1 MNANVILFLVL
12 LCVGFPAL
20 AQSGADEKIHIIREG
35 DTLSEIAQSEGFS
48 SKELCVYN
56 QISNCDKIFIG
67 KEIRIPSP
75 SGKEGATDTQP
86 KEVTTVVLPVSLPPS
101 ESEKISSKGIS
112 EERRIEIPA
121 IGIIVSSKSTEEVL
135 DSAIAFNPEV
145 IPDERIFDV
154 RMFDRNQEVEKQRE
168 EIIALQKQI
177 TETENDQ
184 VRMNSAMQLQ
194 REKISWYALFIFLSV
209 LGNILLFLFLMK
221 NIIKGKLRTRTNF
234 FAVSKSKREEEETEV
249 YNLQCKINALESKNK
264 FLEEQIQVM
273 LEKKLFLSLGG
284 RRIEIRVEKFDLDR
298 LTRRVIPIITFF
310 HEGKRFTLKIFNVKR
325 FEKWLGE
332 DPGRRFQILDPI
344 VVL

>member
-1 MNANVILFLVL
+1 MNANAILFLVL

-20 AQSGADEKIHIIREG
+20 AQSGVDEKIHIIREG

-67 KEIRIPSP
+67 EEIRIPSP
-75 SGKEGATDTQP
+75 SREEGATDTQP
-86 KEVTTVVLPVSLPPS
+86 KEVTTVVSVGLPPS

-112 EERRIEIPA
+112 EERRIEIPT
-121 IGIIVSSKSTEEVL
+121 IGIIASSKSTEEIL
-135 DSAIAFNPEV
+135 DSAIAFNPRV

-154 RMFDRNQEVEKQRE
+154 RMFDRNKEVEKQRE

-184 VRMNSAMQLQ
+184 SRMNSAMQLQ

-234 FAVSKSKREEEETEV
+234 FTVSKSKREEEEIEV
-249 YNLQCKINALESKNK
+249 YNLQCKINALENKNK

-273 LEKKLFLSLGG
+273 LEKKLFLSFGG

-298 LTRRVIPIITFF
+298 HTRRAIPIITFF
-310 HEGKRFTLKIFNVKR
+310 YEGKRFTLKIFNVKR

-332 DPGRRFQILDPI
+332 DPGRRLQILDPL